1 LVLRPNRDKIDA
13 ILAFNSIAVS
23 DMNQGKKQHNKKAAT
38 GNIRIIAGK
47 HRGRKLPVLMAEG
60 LRPTTDRV
68 KETVFNWLMPY
79 IHDAN
84 CLDCFAGAGSLGFEA
99 LSRGAAQVSL
109 IELNNAAAKQLQ
121 ANKQLLNAD
130 NITVI
135 NTNSLTF
142 LKSSTKQHYDIVF
155 IDPPFRQGLVTQTAE
170 LLNNGW
176 LTSQALI
183 YVEMEIQSE
192 QQLPNNWQLL
202 KEKVAGQV
210 AYRLYQYTQNS

>member
-1 LVLRPNRDKIDA
+1 
-13 ILAFNSIAVS
+13 
-23 DMNQGKKQHNKKAAT
+23 MNQGKKQHNKKAAT